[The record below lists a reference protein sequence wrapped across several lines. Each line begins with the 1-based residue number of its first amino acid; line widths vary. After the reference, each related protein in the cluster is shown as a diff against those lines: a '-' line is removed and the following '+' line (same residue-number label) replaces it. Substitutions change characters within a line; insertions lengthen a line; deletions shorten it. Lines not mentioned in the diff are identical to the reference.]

1 MINKTETV
9 YTIDSLIQKILD
21 DEKQYDLSK
30 IISAYELA
38 AKAHANQV
46 RSSGEPY
53 ITHPVAVAY
62 ILLELGMDT
71 DTICAAL
78 LHDVVEDTDVTLEEL
93 KKNIQEFLQLFH
105 FHIAFLKRNSLKE
118 FL

>member
-62 ILLELGMDT
+62 ILLELGMDFHH
-71 DTICAAL
+71 
-78 LHDVVEDTDVTLEEL
+78 HDH
-93 KKNIQEFLQLFH
+93 Q
-105 FHIAFLKRNSLKE
+105 
-118 FL
+118 